1 MTTPTKKPR
10 TSRRT
15 SRRTGSGLAVQFPLY
30 ALVVL
35 VAVLVL
41 SGKASAPEATTVA
54 SVLSGAVFGIR
65 NQQGKRKRKGRRKR

>member
-1 MTTPTKKPR
+1 MTTPTKKR
-10 TSRRT
+10 RISRRI
-15 SRRTGSGLAVQFPLY
+15 SRRTGSGLAVQLPLY

-54 SVLSGAVFGIR
+54 SVLSGAAFRIR
-65 NQQGKRKRKGRRKR
+65 NQQGKRKGKRKR